1 MGRKE
6 TLKSM
11 RDILIL
17 RRDGLRQALAGDVSL
32 LREMEAQ
39 QGGDV
44 VDFATDSASGEISSQ
59 LAEVQ
64 TRELKNVVN
73 AIERMEKGTYG
84 KCEACKGS
92 IPLARLQALPYA
104 AYCIDCKRLA
114 EDAGVEPGSVVDWSV
129 ILDAHSDDMPNSF
142 NIS

>member
-11 RDILIL
+11 RDILVL
-17 RRDGLRQALAGDVSL
+17 RRDGLRQALAGDISL
-32 LREMEAQ
+32 LREMESQ

-44 VDFATDSASGEISSQ
+44 VDFAADSASGEISSQ

-64 TRELKNVVN
+64 TRELKNVVS

-84 KCEACKGS
+84 KCDACKGS

-114 EDAGVEPGSVVDWSV
+114 EEAGVEPGNIVDWSK
-129 ILDAHSDDMPNSF
+129 ILDAPTDDMSIDF